1 MHQRTGTSVPARPR
15 VAPGRSRAR
24 KGTTLPPIRL
34 RLGALLAA
42 MLVCFAAIGM
52 RLYDLQT
59 RDRPHL
65 SSLGVGQRVQT
76 ISISA
81 ARGSIFDRNGVEL
94 AMSVPQTT
102 ISADPRVIDDPI
114 GYAAK
119 LAPIV
124 MTDQAALA
132 ERLGAKHSAFAYVG
146 RKLDDDKVKQVKA
159 LHLTGLSY
167 TPEPKRFYPS
177 GSLAGPVIGFVG
189 TDNTGLG
196 GLESQ
201 YEKQLTGTAGEVRV
215 ERDPQGNEIPGS
227 SRVVQAAKPG
237 DDLVLT
243 IDQSIQWNTEQ
254 VLTQQVAAA
263 KAKGG
268 MAIVADVRT
277 GDILAM
283 VSVDGD
289 DPTRP
294 ASRAPNSANN
304 TPVTSVFE
312 PGSTNKVITMA
323 GAIEEGLVS
332 PDTTF
337 DDIYSSVKVGDT
349 QYDDVES
356 HPSTMSVADILRESS
371 NVGTIKIAS
380 MLGKT
385 RFDHYLR
392 SFGFGQKT
400 ALDFAGESGGILMP
414 LQNYNDTS
422 MGSMPI
428 GNGIAVTALQMLDV
442 YMTIANGGMARSP
455 RLVAAT
461 IDADGKR
468 HDAPLAAPHL
478 VVSANTASQVNS
490 MLQGVV
496 NGGTGMAAKL
506 DGYATAGKTGTARK
520 PPYDKPPYK
529 YVASFAG
536 FAPADSP
543 QLAAI
548 VVLDEPAG
556 VSYFASEVAAPLFK
570 QVMQFAL
577 TAERIAP
584 NQPAAR

>member
-146 RKLDDDKVKQVKA
+146 RKLDDDTVKQVKA

-268 MAIVADVRT
+268 MAIVADV
-277 GDILAM
+277 
-283 VSVDGD
+283 
-289 DPTRP
+289 
-294 ASRAPNSANN
+294 
-304 TPVTSVFE
+304 
-312 PGSTNKVITMA
+312 
-323 GAIEEGLVS
+323 
-332 PDTTF
+332 
-337 DDIYSSVKVGDT
+337 
-349 QYDDVES
+349 
-356 HPSTMSVADILRESS
+356 
-371 NVGTIKIAS
+371 
-380 MLGKT
+380 
-385 RFDHYLR
+385 
-392 SFGFGQKT
+392 
-400 ALDFAGESGGILMP
+400 
-414 LQNYNDTS
+414 
-422 MGSMPI
+422 
-428 GNGIAVTALQMLDV
+428 
-442 YMTIANGGMARSP
+442 
-455 RLVAAT
+455 
-461 IDADGKR
+461 
-468 HDAPLAAPHL
+468 
-478 VVSANTASQVNS
+478 
-490 MLQGVV
+490 
-496 NGGTGMAAKL
+496 
-506 DGYATAGKTGTARK
+506 
-520 PPYDKPPYK
+520 
-529 YVASFAG
+529 
-536 FAPADSP
+536 
-543 QLAAI
+543 
-548 VVLDEPAG
+548 
-556 VSYFASEVAAPLFK
+556 
-570 QVMQFAL
+570 
-577 TAERIAP
+577 
-584 NQPAAR
+584 

>member
-1 MHQRTGTSVPARPR
+1 M
-15 VAPGRSRAR
+15 
-24 KGTTLPPIRL
+24 PPIRL
-34 RLGALLAA
+34 RLGALLVA
-42 MLVCFAAIGM
+42 MLVAFAAIGM

-65 SSLGVGQRVQT
+65 SSLGVDQRVRT
-76 ISISA
+76 IELPA
-81 ARGSIFDRNGVEL
+81 QRGSIFDRNGVEL

-102 ISADPRVIDDPI
+102 ISADPRVIDDPVA
-114 GYAAK
+114 YAAK

-124 MTDQAALA
+124 VTDQTTLA
-132 ERLGAKHSAFAYVG
+132 EHLADKKSHFAYVG
-146 RKLDDDKVKQVKA
+146 RQLDDQTVAKVKA
-159 LHLTGLSY
+159 LHLTGLYY
-167 TPEPKRFYPS
+167 TPESKRFYPS

-196 GLESQ
+196 GVESQ
-201 YEKQLTGTAGEVRV
+201 YEDQLLGTTGEVRV

-227 SRVVQAAKPG
+227 STLVKAAQPG
-237 DDLVLT
+237 ADLVLT

-254 VLTQQVAAA
+254 VLTQQVAASS
-263 KAKGG
+263 AKGG
-268 MAIVADVRT
+268 MAIVADVHT

-283 VSVDGD
+283 VTVDGS

-294 ASRAPNSANN
+294 ASRADNKANN

-323 GAIEEGLVS
+323 GAIEDGLVS

-337 DDIYSSVKVGDT
+337 DDIYHSVNVGGVN
-349 QYDDVES
+349 YEDVEDHS
-356 HPSTMSVADILRESS
+356 STMSVADILKESS
-371 NVGTIKIAS
+371 NVGTIKIAK
-380 MLGKT
+380 MLGKD

-392 SFGFGQKT
+392 AFGFGQKT
-400 ALDFAGESGGILMP
+400 ALDFAGESGGILLP

-428 GNGIAVTALQMLDV
+428 GSGIAVTAMQMLDV
-442 YMTIANGGMARSP
+442 YMTIANGGMARAP
-455 RLVAAT
+455 RLVEAT
-461 IDADGKR
+461 VDADGKR
-468 HDAPLAAPHL
+468 HDEPLAAPHQ
-478 VVSANTASQVNS
+478 VVSASTASQVNT

-496 NGGTGMAAKL
+496 NDPLGTGTKAKL
-506 DGYATAGKTGTARK
+506 DGYLAAGKTGTARK

-543 QLAAI
+543 SLAAI
-548 VVLDEPAG
+548 VVLDEPSG
-556 VSYFASEVAAPLFK
+556 GGSYFAADIAAPVFK
-570 QVMQFAL
+570 QVMQYAL
-577 TAERIAP
+577 TTQRIAP
-584 NQPAAR
+584 SQPVAR